1 MKGTRRYKGHAG
13 MKGTRM
19 TKKVGYVLLIAAL
32 IIILY
37 AFTNTR
43 TTISSKFY
51 LPTANLW
58 NVRNA
63 TSGGSISSKL
73 VDSFW
78 ADNRRKESRILS
90 TIDSN
95 WTRKAKRMIML
106 PTRFAHLQG
115 FGVQRFND
123 CEISNCAVQFG
134 DELNDAITSDVV
146 VIEFYSKLKSNAV
159 ALNIKPNHPIIVLSH
174 ESPAQPH
181 HRWKSSLN
189 LFSGTMTYSP
199 NSTFYYPF
207 GATMPLRF
215 TESSLNSPQINY
227 ARGKTKGAY
236 AYVSSCDTLHYNRL
250 EAMKQLSRYIDVDI
264 FGQCTDDSPCSRL
277 DVQCEAKMH
286 AEYRFY
292 LAFENSVCKDYI
304 TEKFWKALQSPAH
317 FVPVA
322 LGGFSVNEYNQI
334 APPESFLHVYN
345 FSSLEHLGRYMQYL
359 IKNDVAYNRY
369 HQWKQKFVISN
380 LDHEN
385 MCNLCKLAYDPS
397 LLDKNQGQKHADDWN
412 NPKNCINFL
421 DLKQLLANRTRKP

>member
-1 MKGTRRYKGHAG
+1 M
-13 MKGTRM
+13 
-19 TKKVGYVLLIAAL
+19 
-32 IIILY
+32 
-37 AFTNTR
+37 
-43 TTISSKFY
+43 
-51 LPTANLW
+51 
-58 NVRNA
+58 
-63 TSGGSISSKL
+63 
-73 VDSFW
+73 
-78 ADNRRKESRILS
+78 
-90 TIDSN
+90 
-95 WTRKAKRMIML
+95 
-106 PTRFAHLQG
+106 
-115 FGVQRFND
+115 
-123 CEISNCAVQFG
+123 
-134 DELNDAITSDVV
+134 
-146 VIEFYSKLKSNAV
+146 

-207 GATMPLRF
+207 GATMPLRSS
-215 TESSLNSPQINY
+215 ESSLNSPQTNY

-369 HQWKQKFVISN
+369 HQWKQRFAISN

-397 LLDKNQGQKHADDWN
+397 LLDKHQGQKHADDWN